1 MTSVMMVT
9 MSSATRGPRSAEQD
23 SWWRR
28 TRVWWLVAMAYL
40 SVFPYSPGIN
50 NPNENVRVYMTRA
63 LVESHEL
70 AINKVEA
77 EWGWVNDKAKSGARL
92 LSSKAPGTSLLGVPV
107 LAAQTWLWHRIGWRS
122 PTQLATTLGLR
133 LFAVM
138 LPVCGFLYAFVRYA
152 RRLSGSQDLADL
164 LLVGIGLGSLLY
176 PYGIHF
182 VGHTLA
188 AALSFGAFMI
198 LAPNGSMPR
207 HANANANANATTT
220 STKIPRSGS
229 RSGSSFH
236 LRAAL
241 AGLLCGL
248 AVVFEY
254 QNLVVAALLTFYV
267 AARNFRVLGTFLL
280 GALPAAILLGV
291 IHQLCFGRPWA
302 FPYGH
307 LENLDFQAQHMRGF
321 HGLGMPSFSAFVGI
335 LFQPGFGFLV
345 CSPFLA
351 VAVLATGALVVR
363 RPRAEGLLFAAVAI
377 ALVIF
382 LAGIPNWHGG
392 WSVGPRYIATT
403 VPFLAISLAYVGRSA
418 LVGQRALRWTWP
430 VLCGLVLIGILMNAP
445 AAVIYPQYPTQL
457 RNPIFQLVLPLPGEG
472 YLPYSLGYALGL
484 RGALSLAPSVVPILG
499 AVGIV
504 LAAQL
509 RQHARGQ
516 GPGGARRWLAPVLA
530 LAICAGFAVPFSRWP
545 GTALP
550 SEKDA
555 ITLVK
560 SRWTPP
566 PAATRTRTPTRTPA
580 PGTAAGRR
588 PLVPSLPSLP
598 LLPSWKPA
606 PAAGPTA
613 APAPKPRRLPA
624 QKNVL
629 RPVRPASGEGAS
641 GD

>member
-1 MTSVMMVT
+1 MMVT
-9 MSSATRGPRSAEQD
+9 MSSATRGPRAAEQD

-28 TRVWWLVAMAYL
+28 TRVWWLVAVAYL

-63 LVESHEL
+63 LVENHEL

-107 LAAQTWLWHRIGWRS
+107 LAAQTWLWHRLGWRS
-122 PTQLATTLGLR
+122 PSQLATTLGLR

-164 LLVGIGLGSLLY
+164 LLVGLGLGSLLY

-207 HANANANANATTT
+207 HATRTAIATATTT
-220 STKIPRSGS
+220 STKMPGSSSGS
-229 RSGSSFH
+229 RIH

-241 AGLLCGL
+241 GGLLCGL

-254 QNLVVAALLTFYV
+254 QNLVVAALLTIYV

-280 GALPAAILLGV
+280 GALPAAIVLGV

-351 VAVLATGALVVR
+351 LAVLATGALVVR
-363 RPRAEGLLFAAVAI
+363 GPRAEGLLFTAVAI

-418 LVGQRALRWTWP
+418 LVGQRAIRWTWP

-472 YLPYSLGYALGL
+472 YLPYSLGYALGM

-509 RQHARGQ
+509 RHHARGP
-516 GPGGARRWLAPVLA
+516 GPGGGRRWPAPVLA

-550 SEKDA
+550 SERDA

-566 PAATRTRTPTRTPA
+566 PATTRTPA
-580 PGTAAGRR
+580 PGPAASRR
-588 PLVPSLPSLP
+588 PLMPSLP

-606 PAAGPTA
+606 PTA
-613 APAPKPRRLPA
+613 APARSPSRAPA
-624 QKNVL
+624 PKNVL
-629 RPVRPASGEGAS
+629 RPARPASGEGAS